1 MPLTEEEIS
10 QIAIRTAEEVMKRRG
25 DICNCVDWFLV
36 ATTAAEA
43 LEHNATVSDMAK
55 DLHEELKEI
64 IPQKQLEDLEF
75 KHVLLQGYITEGMA
89 EMVLAGSLGSIRGKC
104 NVDISDVKK
113 LADSGFE
120 AIKKR
125 DPIMAAQNFSKLKGE
140 LVRLADNICGQKE
153 GNPGAKEPWQMTR
166 AEISRIETDFREKE
180 KPLLDEL
187 NRLRK
192 EPMSL
197 EREQAI
203 DKVTAQLDK
212 IQEPTAKI
220 RLSDHKYLVEIALS
234 EGKLVPPEVL
244 ADYPDL
250 RKESNLGAKEESNP
264 VRVRFDRAD
273 IDSAIAAAKRLES
286 EKDLYIFAT
295 HLGYTIDRRPPPGMQ
310 SYVLVHPDGT
320 TETIKPG
327 G

>member
-1 MPLTEEEIS
+1 MPLTEEEIR
-10 QIAIRTAEEVMKRRG
+10 QIAKATADEVIERRG
-25 DICNCVDWFLV
+25 DICKCVDWFLV

-153 GNPGAKEPWQMTR
+153 GNPGAKEPWQMTKEEFAIIYLEKR
-166 AEISRIETDFREKE
+166 RDYLGKVAYSRLTQE
-180 KPLLDEL
+180 EL
-187 NRLRK
+187 QK
-192 EPMSL
+192 
-197 EREQAI
+197 EREEAI
-203 DKVTAQLDK
+203 DYQKHTIVQ
-212 IQEPTAKI
+212 
-220 RLSDHKYLVEIALS
+220 ALRA
-234 EGKLVPPEVL
+234 GKPVPPEVL